1 MIQNTPAT
9 AANPRQSFLEN
20 RVSRPL
26 IVVNAL
32 LALCYFMAIVFF
44 FERGN
49 QLLFWILLAGEVFHI
64 WQIMTFL
71 YTIWDT
77 EYVAPHDLA
86 FSPPV
91 DVFITVAGEP
101 VEIVA
106 ETVKAAQAMD
116 YPAFSIYLL
125 NDGYVAGKDNWREI
139 ESLASELGVHCITR
153 TVPGGAKAGNINNA
167 LRQTTGP
174 FVAVFDT
181 DHVPH
186 RDFLTKM
193 MSYFF
198 DEKVGFAQSPQYYRK
213 HDLNLVTAAAW
224 EQQALFFG
232 AISKGKNRLGAVTM
246 AGTNMILRRTAL
258 ERVGGMCE
266 ESIAEDFLTGLFIHE
281 LGYTSVY
288 HPEVLAEGL
297 APEDFLSYYKQQFRW
312 ARGSLDM
319 LFRYNLIFRSGL
331 TLPQKIQY
339 LSSVSFFVSGVVVL
353 LNALIPLLY
362 LFTGVAPFTSS
373 TMSIAFIF
381 LPYIFVTLYVLER
394 ASNFS
399 FTYRSLAFAMA
410 GFTIHLKS
418 LATAFLGLKSSFSVT
433 SKTAVR
439 GNFTSLVI
447 PHLVYFGLMIAGVAV
462 GFWRE
467 GISPSLVTNLAWVG
481 INAAIFG
488 QFIVAALPV
497 KSAESVVLS
506 TAENEREQV
515 LPSSRGARVI
525 PIQVQN

>member
-1 MIQNTPAT
+1 MIQSST
-9 AANPRQSFLEN
+9 ASTANSRQAFLEN

-26 IVVNAL
+26 LIANAL
-32 LALCYFMAIVFF
+32 LAIAYFVAIAFF

-49 QLLFWILLAGEVFHI
+49 QLLFWILLVGEVFHI
-64 WQIMTFL
+64 WQILTFL

-77 EYVAPHDLA
+77 EYLAPQDQTYR
-86 FSPPV
+86 PPV

-116 YPAFSIYLL
+116 YPAFSVYLL
-125 NDGYVAGKDNWREI
+125 NDGYVAGKDNWRGI
-139 ESLASELGVHCITR
+139 EALASELGVHCITR

-167 LRQTTGP
+167 LRQTTSP

-181 DHVPH
+181 DHVPN
-186 RDFLTKM
+186 RDFLSKM
-193 MSYFF
+193 VSYFF
-198 DEKVGFAQSPQYYRK
+198 DEKVGFAQSPQYYRNQ
-213 HDLNLVTAAAW
+213 DLNLVTAAAW

-232 AISKGKNRLGAVTM
+232 AICKGKNRLKAVTM
-246 AGTNMILRRTAL
+246 AGTNMVLRRSAL
-258 ERVGGMCE
+258 EEVDGMCE

-281 LGYTSVY
+281 RGYTSVY

-319 LFRYNLIFRSGL
+319 LFRYNLIFRRGL
-331 TLPQKIQY
+331 TWAQKIQY

-418 LATAFLGLKSSFSVT
+418 LATAFLGLKSGFSVT
-433 SKTAVR
+433 SKTAVS
-439 GNFTSLVI
+439 GNFLSLVI
-447 PHLVYFGLMIAGVAV
+447 PHLTYFGLMVIGLSV
-462 GFWRE
+462 GYLRE
-467 GISPSLVTNLAWVG
+467 GLSPSLVTNLAWVG
-481 INAAIFG
+481 INAAVFG
-488 QFIVAALPV
+488 QFIVAALPARN
-497 KSAESVVLS
+497 AESVALVQS
-506 TAENEREQV
+506 Q
-515 LPSSRGARVI
+515 PARVI